1 MVDKGSIGSIIA
13 QMKAMRSDANPG
25 IQSIQVPRVDKLES
39 SMGVTKAS
47 PTGFGDLLKNA
58 IDSVNHEKMQ
68 AKSLSN
74 SYQMGDPTVDLP
86 QVMIQAQ
93 KSTIAFEA
101 LTQVRNRLVRAYEEV
116 MSMGI

>member
-1 MVDKGSIGSIIA
+1 MIDKGNIGAIIA
-13 QMKAMRSDANPG
+13 QMKAMRTDANPG
-25 IQSIQVPRVDKLES
+25 IQPIQAPRIDKLDS
-39 SMGVTKAS
+39 SMGVSKSST
-47 PTGFGDLLKNA
+47 TGFGDLLKNA
-58 IDSVNHEKMQ
+58 IDSVNREKMQ

-101 LTQVRNRLVRAYEEV
+101 LTQVRNRLVRAYEEI